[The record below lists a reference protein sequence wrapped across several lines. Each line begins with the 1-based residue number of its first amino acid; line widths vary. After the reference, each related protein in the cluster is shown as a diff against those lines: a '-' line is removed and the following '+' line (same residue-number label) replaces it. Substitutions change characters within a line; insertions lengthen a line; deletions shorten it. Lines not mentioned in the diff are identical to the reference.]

1 MRLYS
6 VSLTSLTMQ
15 AGKHIRMGLILCVYA
30 WLTLPLTAA
39 AQTAEADQDRGFEM
53 AKNLEIFAE
62 VYKNLNLYYV
72 DDIEPGKAMKSAID
86 AMLAGLDP
94 YTNYYPESD
103 MENVKLQLMGEY
115 GGVGSL
121 IQQRGDSIYFAQ
133 PYLGFPA
140 QKGGIKAGD
149 RIISIGGESTAGKS
163 ISDVSERLRGQAGT
177 TVDVEIE
184 RDGKL
189 LKKSLKRE
197 EVKLPNMPYSGF
209 IKGSDVGYVKLNE
222 FTQKSGTNVRQAF
235 EAMKKERPQMS
246 GFILDLRGNG
256 GGLMNE
262 AVDLVN
268 TFVKRGELIVETKGK
283 IASRNTKS
291 YTTQQPADL
300 EIPVV
305 VLVNGASASAS
316 EIVSGSLQDLD
327 RAVVMGNRT
336 YGKGLVQNVLPMP
349 YNTQMKITVSK
360 YYIPSGRCVQAIDY
374 SHRDKD
380 GKAVKVPDSLK
391 TAFKTRNGRT
401 VYDGFGIEPDVETK
415 VDYMSMLEIT
425 LMNKFLIFD
434 YATRF
439 ERSHP
444 TIAPAQDFVI
454 TDEIYN
460 DFKQFLA
467 TQTYQYNTATEHM
480 LAEMRKIAKEEGYL
494 ESIEDEMKQLEEQL
508 RRDKEND
515 LDKYR
520 SEISLLL
527 KSEILLRYYYEQGAI
542 EGSLADD
549 PEVQEALKLLADRD
563 RYNKILNK

>member
-1 MRLYS
+1 
-6 VSLTSLTMQ
+6 MQ
-15 AGKHIRMGLILCVYA
+15 KQRHIRIGLILCACAY
-30 WLTLPLTAA
+30 LSLPLQTS
-39 AQTAEADQDRGFEM
+39 AQEPKGAQERGFDI
-53 AKNLEIFAE
+53 AKNLEIFAD

-72 DDIEPGKAMKSAID
+72 DDVEPGKTMKTAID

-103 MENVKLQLMGEY
+103 IENVKLQLMGEY

-121 IQQRGDSIYFAQ
+121 IQQKGDSIYFSQ
-133 PYLGFPA
+133 PYEGFPA

-149 RIISIGGESTAGKS
+149 RIVSIGGESAAGKS

-177 TVDVEIE
+177 TVEVEVE
-184 RDGKL
+184 RAGKI
-189 LKKSLKRE
+189 LKKNLKRE

-209 IKGSDVGYVKLNE
+209 VKGTDVGYVKLNE
-222 FTQKSGTNVRQAF
+222 FTQKAGSHVREAF
-235 EAMKKERPQMS
+235 EKMKKERPQMS
-246 GFILDLRGNG
+246 GFILDLRNNG

-283 IASRNTKS
+283 IASRNNKS

-300 EIPVV
+300 EIPIV
-305 VLVNGASASAS
+305 VLVNANSASAS

-327 RAVVMGNRT
+327 RAVIMGSRT
-336 YGKGLVQNVLPMP
+336 LGKGLVQNVLPMD
-349 YNTQMKITVSK
+349 YNTQMKITVAK

-374 SHRDKD
+374 SHRDKN

-391 TAFKTRNGRT
+391 TAFKTKNGRT

-415 VDYMSMLEIT
+415 VDYMSMLEVT
-425 LMNKFLIFD
+425 LINKLLIFD
-434 YATRF
+434 YATKF
-439 ERSHP
+439 EREHP
-444 TIAPAQDFVI
+444 SIPPAEEFEI

-460 DFKQFLA
+460 DFKQFLS
-467 TQTYQYNTATEHM
+467 TQTYEYKTATEHM
-480 LAEMRKIAKEEGYL
+480 LGEMRKIAKEEGCM
-494 ESIEDEMKQLEEQL
+494 ESIEKEMKQLEEQL
-508 RRDKEND
+508 QRDKAGD

-520 SEISLLL
+520 SEISEML
-527 KSEILLRYYYEQGAI
+527 KSEILLRYYYEKGAI
-542 EGSLADD
+542 QGSLASD
-549 PEVQEALKLLADRD
+549 PDVQEAVKLLADRD